1 MTITWLGWLLIALGG
16 AIGASLRFG
25 VERIFARR
33 TAVTH
38 FPIALFVVNTIG
50 SFIAGCVVTMG
61 ERGLATLFLVVGLA
75 GALTT
80 YSGFA
85 RAASD
90 LWRTNRRLF
99 SYTVAGITV
108 SSLTAV
114 VLGMG
119 CAHVLI
125 G

>member
-1 MTITWLGWLLIALGG
+1 MTMTWLAWLLVALGG

-25 VERIFARR
+25 VERIFTRR
-33 TAVTH
+33 TAMTH
-38 FPIALFVVNTIG
+38 FPFALWVVNTIG
-50 SFIAGCVVTMG
+50 SFIAGCVVVLG
-61 ERGLATLFLVVGLA
+61 QRGLATLFLVVGVA

-85 RAASD
+85 RAVSD
-90 LWRTNRRLF
+90 LWRTSRRQF
-99 SYTVAGITV
+99 FYAVAGITV

-119 CAHVLI
+119 CAHLLI